1 MNSPTI
7 RFSPKVEQ
15 SGNVRIITFTD
26 GKVRDVENVI
36 SQELEGQ
43 TDGVEECHVLLD
55 FTNVERITSCEMGTL
70 IALHKRMQTRG
81 GRLTLFNLNAQIFE
95 AFTVCRLQTFLNICR
110 ESADFPCSGGEP
122 LGS

>member
-7 RFSPKVEQ
+7 RLSPKVEQ
-15 SGNVRIITFTD
+15 GGNVRIITFSD

-36 SQELEGQ
+36 SRELEGQ
-43 TDGVEECHVLLD
+43 TEGVEECHVLLD
-55 FTNVERITSCEMGTL
+55 FTNVECITSCEMGTL
-70 IALHKRMQTRG
+70 IALHKQIQTWG

-95 AFTVCRLQTFLNICR
+95 ALTVCRLQTLLNICR